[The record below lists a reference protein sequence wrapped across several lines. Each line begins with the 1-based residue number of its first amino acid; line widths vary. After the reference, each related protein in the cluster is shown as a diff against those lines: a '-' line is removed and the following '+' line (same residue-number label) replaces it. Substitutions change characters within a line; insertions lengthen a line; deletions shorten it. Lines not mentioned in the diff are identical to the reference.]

1 MCALP
6 PRRSLALL
14 IETYFSVLNGR
25 VLAYDQN
32 PLGAEGILV
41 CVTAASNLSN
51 AHAALTA
58 THPTV
63 TRAFLISLA
72 CDVSQGQ
79 VHLHEVL
86 REIQHLAEVAPRLRV
101 GGVDGSLQ
109 PRMLRERHA

>member
-1 MCALP
+1 MMAATRGCKAIEPRALALTAMCALP

-63 TRAFLISLA
+63 TRAFI
-72 CDVSQGQ
+72 
-79 VHLHEVL
+79 
-86 REIQHLAEVAPRLRV
+86 I
-101 GGVDGSLQ
+101 
-109 PRMLRERHA
+109 